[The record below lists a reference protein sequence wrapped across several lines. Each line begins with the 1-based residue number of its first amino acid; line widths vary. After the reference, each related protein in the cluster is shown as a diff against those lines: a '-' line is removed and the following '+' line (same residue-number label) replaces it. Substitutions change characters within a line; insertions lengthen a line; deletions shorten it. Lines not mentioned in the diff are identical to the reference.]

1 MKIVDVKI
9 RLLNLEPLMALTV
22 AYGSYEVFE
31 YALLELVTDEGSPGM
46 GEAAPDVAVTGETQA
61 SDIAALQAAR
71 EVLIGKN
78 PFDFVNILREL
89 EALIPQAPAARAAV
103 DMALYDLMG
112 KALKL
117 PLYTLL
123 GGKMREAA
131 IAYPVIPLDTPQI
144 MAATAS
150 QYAAGAKTLK
160 LKIGGTIAE
169 DVARLAAIRAA
180 IGDQIKL
187 RVDVNQG
194 WGDAQTAIAAIH
206 ALQEFDLEYVEQ
218 PVKDSDIEGMAEVC
232 HAVDVPI
239 MADESLHSP
248 ADARQIIARQ
258 AADMFNIKLMK
269 CGGILRALEILSL
282 AEAAGIP
289 CIVGS
294 MGESSIASAAAV
306 HLSVARNILA
316 CEAIGPLFV
325 KNDPATG
332 FLVDMQRMLL
342 LPSQAPGLG
351 VAWK

>member
-1 MKIVDVKI
+1 MK
-9 RLLNLEPLMALTV
+9 ALI
-22 AYGSYEVFE
+22 G
-31 YALLELVTDEGSPGM
+31 L

-71 EVLIGKN
+71 DVLIGKD

-89 EALIPQAPAARAAV
+89 EALLPQAPAARAAV

-112 KALKL
+112 KALGL
-117 PLYTLL
+117 PVYQLL
-123 GGKMREAA
+123 GGKMREAV

-160 LKIGGTIAE
+160 LKIGTTIAE

-194 WGDAQTAIAAIH
+194 WGDANTAIAAIQ
-206 ALQEFDLEYVEQ
+206 ALREFDLEYVEQ
-218 PVKDSDIEGMAEVC
+218 PVRDTDIDGMAEVC
-232 HAVDVPI
+232 RAVDVPI

-282 AEAAGIP
+282 AEAAGIALHRWFD
-289 CIVGS
+289 G
-294 MGESSIASAAAV
+294 GEQHCQRSRGA
-306 HLSVARNILA
+306 
-316 CEAIGPLFV
+316 FV
-325 KNDPATG
+325 CRQKYSC
-332 FLVDMQRMLL
+332 L
-342 LPSQAPGLG
+342 
-351 VAWK
+351 